1 MDLYNLLMSRRSVRH
16 YEDRAIP
23 REIVEELLD
32 VSVHA
37 PSGGNI
43 QPLSVIAVQDPGR
56 KEELSRAV
64 GRQPWVKNAPLCLVF
79 CIDFSRVKQWASMFG
94 VEFQGDRALSLFLI
108 AYADL
113 MCSAQTA
120 TVLAQARGL
129 GSVYVGTVQSNTK
142 RTGEILKTPEY
153 VLPMMILCLGYP
165 KSVPS
170 EIPKLDRDVMV
181 HRETYRTATA
191 DEVLR
196 AYEEKYGKIDGDIE
210 RYLERAY
217 VEVMEAE
224 RQGETGWIEHAKERM
239 EKLGIKSSAE
249 FLFKLRYPTDLM
261 AGLNR
266 RLIEAYKEAGFDV
279 FS

>member
-1 MDLYNLLMSRRSVRH
+1 MDLYDLLMSRRSVRH

-23 REIVEELLD
+23 QEIVGELLD

-56 KEELSRAV
+56 KEELSRVV

-79 CIDFSRVKQWASMFG
+79 CIDFSRIKQWASMFG
-94 VEFQGDRALSLFLI
+94 VDFQGDRALGMFLI
-108 AYADL
+108 AYADV
-113 MCSAQTA
+113 MCSAQTVA
-120 TVLAQARGL
+120 VLAQARGL

-142 RTGEILKTPEY
+142 GTGEILKTPEY

-170 EIPKLDRDVMV
+170 EIPKLDRDFMV

-196 AYEEKYGKIDGDIE
+196 GYEEKYGKIHGDIE
-210 RYLERAY
+210 RYFERAY

-224 RQGETGWIEHAKERM
+224 RQGEAGWIEHAKERM
-239 EKLGIKSSAE
+239 EKLNITSSAE
-249 FLFKLRYPTDLM
+249 FLFRLRYPTDLM
-261 AGLNR
+261 AGLNQ
-266 RLIEAYKEAGFDV
+266 RLIAAYREAGFDV